1 MDIRSFQVQT
11 SERLDVAIA
20 NALDLSRTF
29 AKELVI
35 QGHVQIDNKIVSKAS
50 IKVQAQ
56 ETITVT
62 MPPPRASTVEAE
74 DIALEI
80 LYEDDDLVAINK
92 PPFLIAHPTSNVR
105 NNTVVNALL
114 GKIKLSKNEV
124 SPDDDD
130 YRPGIVHR
138 LDKDTS
144 GIMVIAK
151 HDKAH
156 QHLADAFKNRLAKK
170 EYIAI
175 VVGKLEDDLNLN
187 APIGRHPVQR
197 QKMTVGGENPRE
209 ASTHFSVLSRS
220 VSHTLVKAR
229 PLTGRTHQI
238 RVHLAYLGASI
249 LGDGVYG
256 KPSKVISRQ
265 ALHAY
270 KLSLPHPK
278 TQQLL
283 NLTAPIPL
291 DIIEAWLHLG
301 GQWPDLGTL

>member
-1 MDIRSFQVQT
+1 
-11 SERLDVAIA
+11 
-20 NALDLSRTF
+20 
-29 AKELVI
+29 
-35 QGHVQIDNKIVSKAS
+35 
-50 IKVQAQ
+50 
-56 ETITVT
+56 
-62 MPPPRASTVEAE
+62 MPPPRASTVEPQ

-92 PPFLIAHPTSNVR
+92 PPSLIAHPTSTVR

-114 GKIKLSKNEV
+114 GKIKLSKDEV

-144 GIMVIAK
+144 GIMVVAK

-156 QHLADAFKNRLAKK
+156 QQLADAFKNRLTQK

-197 QKMTVGGENPRE
+197 QKMTVGGENARE
-209 ASTHFSVLSRS
+209 ASTHFSVLSRT
-220 VSHTLVKAR
+220 VSHMGHTLVKAK
-229 PLTGRTHQI
+229 PHTGRTHQI

-249 LGDGVYG
+249 LGDEVYG

-278 TQQLL
+278 TKNPL

-291 DIIEAWLHLG
+291 DMIEAWLHLG
-301 GQWPDLGTL
+301 GQWPESL